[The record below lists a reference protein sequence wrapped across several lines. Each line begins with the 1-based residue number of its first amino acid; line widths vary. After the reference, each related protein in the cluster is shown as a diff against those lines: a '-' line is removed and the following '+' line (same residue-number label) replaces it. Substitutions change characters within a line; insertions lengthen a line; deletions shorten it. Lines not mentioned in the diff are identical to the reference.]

1 MPLAWAQSPVGDD
14 RWHRNQGLIR
24 WKECAE
30 ITARAGQG
38 WWVRRE
44 GAGSADAGRSRAWHS
59 GPDSGGW
66 FEKSLP
72 QEDDGDIM
80 TPPNIRWKGAPLFQG
95 WLRGQNEDT
104 RAEVS

>member
-1 MPLAWAQSPVGDD
+1 MPLAWAQSPMGDD

-44 GAGSADAGRSRAWHS
+44 GAGPDTERSRAWHS
-59 GPDSGGW
+59 GSDSGLW
-66 FEKSLP
+66 FEKSP
-72 QEDDGDIM
+72 PREEDGDRM
-80 TPPNIRWKGAPLFQG
+80 VSPNTRRRGASLFWG
-95 WLRGQNEDT
+95 
-104 RAEVS
+104 